1 MGDPDSKQLYKNLF
15 IMKKNIILGGKLWK
29 KELELF

>member
-15 IMKKNIILGGKLWK
+15 IMKKISF
-29 KELELF
+29 LEVNYGRKN